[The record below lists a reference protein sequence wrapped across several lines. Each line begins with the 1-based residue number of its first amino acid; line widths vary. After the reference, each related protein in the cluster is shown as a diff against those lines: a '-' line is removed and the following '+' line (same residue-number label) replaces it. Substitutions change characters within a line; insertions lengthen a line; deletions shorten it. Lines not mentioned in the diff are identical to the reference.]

1 MRLSLTFLLIFLS
14 IRSAVASVDHDCL
27 VINPVR
33 NYSILHSGY
42 SLSYEKFALYYIER
56 EARPTPKIT
65 ITKGTPETK
74 VGARVALVGATM
86 GYYFSDHLRWEVNFN
101 YSLNNK
107 FYGNNQGSSLTSLS
121 MFKVK
126 AYQFSIA
133 TSLLYYLKKDSEISP
148 FIGAFIGGWV
158 IHITTSAVSP
168 KSFLGKNND
177 LIFFKAAL
185 GIDYNINLLVQLQL
199 AYDINYNTKKPD
211 LINFNEDLLNAV
223 SDPKTQMIK
232 LPKILLRIVYCL
244 TYCLI

>member
-1 MRLSLTFLLIFLS
+1 M
-14 IRSAVASVDHDCL
+14 
-27 VINPVR
+27 
-33 NYSILHSGY
+33 
-42 SLSYEKFALYYIER
+42 
-56 EARPTPKIT
+56 
-65 ITKGTPETK
+65 TKGTPETK
-74 VGARVALVGATM
+74 GGARGALVGATM

-107 FYGNNQGSSLTSLS
+107 FYGNNQGSSLTSLG

-133 TSLLYYLKKDSEISP
+133 TSLLYDLKKDSEISP
-148 FIGAFIGGWV
+148 FIGGGV
-158 IHITTSAVSP
+158 GYNHITTSAASP

-177 LIFFKAAL
+177 LIFFKAVL
-185 GIDYNINLLVQLQL
+185 GIDYNINPLVQLQL

-232 LPKILLRIVYCL
+232 LPKIFHTINVGLKLNF
-244 TYCLI
+244 